1 MIEGTN
7 IRAGLIGA
15 KLGHSFSPRIHREL
29 ADYPYDLIELEEAEV
44 GTFLKSGKFDAL
56 NVTIPYKKT
65 VMPFLAEISPEAQR
79 IGAVNTV
86 VRRPDGTLAG
96 FNTDY
101 AGFSDL
107 VSDLG
112 VSLEGKKVV
121 VLGSG
126 GASQT
131 AITVAADMGARAVVV
146 ISRSG
151 EDNYENLDR
160 HADAEILINAT
171 PVGMYPKNGVSPVS
185 LDAFPKLEAVF
196 DMIYNPARTALLLE
210 AEARGIPHRNGL
222 LMLVSQARRAAE
234 LFLDTKID
242 DLEVK
247 RITESIARETEN
259 IVLVGMPGCGKST
272 LGKLIA
278 ERLGRKFVDCDA
290 EIVKAAGTSIPDIF
304 ANEGEEGFRT
314 RESAVLA
321 DICKESG
328 LVVATGGGAVT
339 RERNLPLMHQNGTV
353 LFLDIKP
360 DALPTDGRP
369 LSQKK
374 TPAVLYAERLPL
386 YRAAADVI
394 IPITRDTKANMTKI
408 LEVLTV

>member
-1 MIEGTN
+1 MIKGTK
-7 IRAGLIGA
+7 IRTGLIGA
-15 KLGHSFSPRIHREL
+15 KLGHSFSPHIHKEL
-29 ADYPYDLIELEEAEV
+29 ADYNYDLIELEEAEV
-44 GTFLKSGKFDAL
+44 GEFLKSGKFDAL

-65 VMPFLAEISPEAQR
+65 VIPFLAEISPEAQR
-79 IGAVNTV
+79 IGAVNTI
-86 VRRPDGTLAG
+86 VRRPDGTLCG

-107 VSDLG
+107 VRDLG
-112 VSLEGKKVV
+112 VPLTGKKVV

-126 GASQT
+126 GASRT
-131 AITVAADMGARAVVV
+131 AITVAADMGAREVVV
-146 ISRSG
+146 ISRNG
-151 EDNYENLDR
+151 KDNYENLDR

-171 PVGMYPKNGVSPVS
+171 PVGMYPKNGVSPIS
-185 LDAFPKLEAVF
+185 LDTFPKLEAVF
-196 DMIYNPARTALLLE
+196 DMIYNPARTALLLD
-210 AEARGIPHRNGL
+210 AAAKGIPCRNGL

-234 LFLDTKID
+234 RFLDKRID

-247 RITESIARETEN
+247 RITERIARDTEN

-290 EIVKAAGTSIPDIF
+290 EIVKIAGMSIPDIF
-304 ANEGEEGFRT
+304 AIEGEEGFRA
-314 RESAVLA
+314 RETAMLA
-321 DICKESG
+321 EICKESA
-328 LVVATGGGAVT
+328 LIIATGGGAVT
-339 RERNLPLMHQNGTV
+339 KERNLPLLHQNGTV

-360 DALPTDGRP
+360 DDLPTDGRP

-386 YRAAADVI
+386 YRAAADQT
-394 IPITRDTKANMTKI
+394 IPVTRDIEVNMTKI
-408 LEVLTV
+408 MEVLTK

>member
-1 MIEGTN
+1 MIKGTK

-29 ADYPYDLIELEEAEV
+29 ADYRYDLVELEENEV
-44 GTFLKSGKFDAL
+44 GAFLKSGELDAL

-65 VMPFLAEISPEAQR
+65 VMPFLAEIAPEAQR
-79 IGAVNTV
+79 IGAVNTIT
-86 VRRPDGTLAG
+86 RRPDGALVG

-107 VSDLG
+107 VRDLN
-112 VSLEGKKVV
+112 VSLKGKKVV

-126 GASQT
+126 GASRT
-131 AITVAADMGARAVVV
+131 AVTVATDMGARAVVV

-151 EDNYENLDR
+151 EDNYDNLDR

-196 DMIYNPARTALLLE
+196 DMIYNPAKTALLLQ

-222 LMLVSQARRAAE
+222 LMLVSQARRATE
-234 LFLDTKID
+234 LFLSTEID

-247 RITESIARETEN
+247 RITEDIARETEN
-259 IVLVGMPGCGKST
+259 VILIGMPGCGKST

-278 ERLGRKFVDCDA
+278 ERLSRQFVDCDA
-290 EIVKAAGTSIPDIF
+290 EIVRKAGMSIPDIF
-304 ANEGEEGFRT
+304 ASEGEEGFRA
-314 RESAVLA
+314 RETAVLA
-321 DICKESG
+321 DVCKESG

-339 RERNLPLMHQNGTV
+339 RERNLPLMRQNGTV

-360 DALPTDGRP
+360 DDLPTDGRP

-386 YRAAADVI
+386 YRAAADRI
-394 IPITRDTKANMTKI
+394 IPITRDIEANMKKI
-408 LEVLTV
+408 MEVLTK

>member
-1 MIEGTN
+1 MIKGTK
-7 IRAGLIGA
+7 IRTGLIGA
-15 KLGHSFSPRIHREL
+15 KLGHSFSPRIHKEL
-29 ADYPYDLIELEEAEV
+29 ADYNYDLIELEEAEV
-44 GTFLKSGKFDAL
+44 GEFLKSGKFDAL

-65 VMPFLAEISPEAQR
+65 VIPFLAEISPEAQR
-79 IGAVNTV
+79 IGAVNTI
-86 VRRPDGTLAG
+86 VRRPDGTLCG

-107 VSDLG
+107 VRDLG
-112 VSLEGKKVV
+112 VPLTGKKVV

-126 GASQT
+126 GASRT
-131 AITVAADMGARAVVV
+131 AITVAADMGAREVVV
-146 ISRSG
+146 ISRNG
-151 EDNYENLDR
+151 KDNYENLDR

-171 PVGMYPKNGVSPVS
+171 PVGMYPKNGVSPIS
-185 LDAFPKLEAVF
+185 LDTFPKLEAVF
-196 DMIYNPARTALLLE
+196 DMIYNPARTALLLD
-210 AEARGIPHRNGL
+210 AAAKGIPCRNGL

-234 LFLDTKID
+234 RFLDKRID

-247 RITESIARETEN
+247 RITERIARDTEN

-290 EIVKAAGTSIPDIF
+290 EIPDIF
-304 ANEGEEGFRT
+304 AIEGEEGFRA
-314 RESAVLA
+314 RETAMLA
-321 DICKESG
+321 EICKESA
-328 LVVATGGGAVT
+328 LIIATGGGAVT
-339 RERNLPLMHQNGTV
+339 KERNLPLLHQNGTV

-360 DALPTDGRP
+360 DDLPTDGRP

-386 YRAAADVI
+386 YRAAADQT
-394 IPITRDTKANMTKI
+394 IPVTRDIEVNMTKI
-408 LEVLTV
+408 MEVLTK